1 MTKPQKIQVVG
12 AAIGRPL
19 VEIRSDVKK
28 NASAKEII
36 AIATGRATAIT
47 MTSALKPNCFP
58 AAAGGRAMLAPTGG
72 GFLTT
77 LSFRQW

>member
-1 MTKPQKIQVVG
+1 MTEPQKNAAVG

-36 AIATGRATAIT
+36 AIATGRAPV
-47 MTSALKPNCFP
+47 K
-58 AAAGGRAMLAPTGG
+58 
-72 GFLTT
+72 TT
-77 LSFRQW
+77 V

>member
-1 MTKPQKIQVVG
+1 MQVVG

-36 AIATGRATAIT
+36 AIATGRAGAKAFI
-47 MTSALKPNCFP
+47 
-58 AAAGGRAMLAPTGG
+58 
-72 GFLTT
+72 
-77 LSFRQW
+77 